1 MDPVLGLLGQGR
13 ITGGTGSPLLAVGVA
28 LLGVEDFFVM
38 QRRSL
43 DVVNDRLEK
52 CVLVPSLASW
62 LSRTHVSSL
71 PMTGRFCAITIFTF
85 AFFKRSAVI
94 TRPMFLMM
102 PSVKGSAAVLFA
114 RISPVGSA

>member
-1 MDPVLGLLGQGR
+1 
-13 ITGGTGSPLLAVGVA
+13 
-28 LLGVEDFFVM
+28 
-38 QRRSL
+38 
-43 DVVNDRLEK
+43 
-52 CVLVPSLASW
+52 
-62 LSRTHVSSL
+62 
-71 PMTGRFCAITIFTF
+71 MTGRFCAITIFTF